1 LYNVEQGGQVI
12 VNIELKRVWKEV
24 VIAYLKTL
32 LLHLPEEHNE
42 IQEITCL
49 DIQ

>member
-1 LYNVEQGGQVI
+1 LYNVEQGGEVT
-12 VNIELKRVWKEV
+12 VNTELKRVWKEV
-24 VIAYLKTL
+24 VTACLKTL
-32 LLHLPEEHNE
+32 LQQLPEVYNE

>member
-1 LYNVEQGGQVI
+1 LYNIEQGGEVM
-12 VNIELKRVWKEV
+12 VNIELQRVWNEV

-32 LLHLPEEHNE
+32 LQYLPEEHNE

>member
-1 LYNVEQGGQVI
+1 LHNIEQGGEVT

-24 VIAYLKTL
+24 VMACLKTML
-32 LLHLPEEHNE
+32 QHLPEEHNE

-49 DIQ
+49 GIQ